1 MISPSASFPSGNSFG
16 RTAAVGAWHGVR
28 AFLKLMLIVAPVY
41 TVVTI
46 LKYTP
51 VIRVFAQLMSPLMK
65 HFGLPGEAALAIIL
79 GNIINLYAGLGAIT
93 ALKITTAQLTVLSLM
108 LLLSH
113 SQILE
118 TAVFFQIRAK
128 WWLLWAIRLVLS
140 LLAGVGLSRLI
151 VRAGPTGPADA
162 VRLAQM
168 AQMRY
173 SGIGPALGNW
183 ARGLL
188 LDTGVKMLLVLVAI
202 FIILE
207 LGRRYGLLEKVLRAI
222 GAVTRFIGLKPE
234 AGMPWLAGNVFGIVF
249 GAGVVIESVREG
261 QLDSKQVTLVATF
274 LALCHGLFEDTAI
287 FMVLGAN
294 MFWILVPRIVLAVA
308 VTWVLSKVLR
318 EEKDRGHPVA
328 SVVHGENRDGVGH
341 GSSQKHSTKQL

>member
-1 MISPSASFPSGNSFG
+1 
-16 RTAAVGAWHGVR
+16 
-28 AFLKLMLIVAPVY
+28 MLIVAPVY
-41 TVVTI
+41 TLVTV

-51 VIRVFAQLMSPLMK
+51 AIRVFAEFMSPLMK
-65 HFGLPGEAALAIIL
+65 HFGLPGEAALALIL
-79 GNIINLYAGLGAIT
+79 GNVINLYAGLGAVT
-93 ALKITTAQLTVLSLM
+93 ALKITTDQLTVLSLM

-128 WWLLWAIRLVLS
+128 WWLLWFIRLALS
-140 LLAGVGLSRLI
+140 LLAGIGLSRLI
-151 VRAGPTGPADA
+151 VKSQATGVADA
-162 VRLAQM
+162 ARLAQM

-173 SGIGPALGNW
+173 EGIGRALGNW

-188 LDTGVKMLLVLVAI
+188 VDTGLKMFLVLVGI

-207 LGRRYGLLEKVLRAI
+207 LGRRYGLLEKTLRAI

-234 AGMPWLAGNVFGIVF
+234 SGMPWLAGNVFGIVF
-249 GAGVVIESVREG
+249 GAGVVIETAREG
-261 QLDSKQVTLVATF
+261 RLDAKQVTLVATF

-287 FMVLGAN
+287 FLVLGAN

-308 VTWVLSKVLR
+308 VTWVLSKVL
-318 EEKDRGHPVA
+318 KDGDEVGKA
-328 SVVHGENRDGVGH
+328 LKTNGEG
-341 GSSQKHSTKQL
+341 

>member
-1 MISPSASFPSGNSFG
+1 MVKPTTVQPVRQTSFG
-16 RTAAVGAWHGVR
+16 RTTALGAWHGVR

-46 LKYTP
+46 LKYTS
-51 VIRVFAQLMSPLMK
+51 VIKVFAQFMAPLMK
-65 HFGLPGEAALAIIL
+65 HFGLPGEAALALIL
-79 GNIINLYAGLGAIT
+79 GNVINLYAGLGAVT

-128 WWLLWAIRLVLS
+128 WWLLWFIRLVLA
-140 LLAGVGLSRLI
+140 LVAGVGLSRLI
-151 VRAGPTGPADA
+151 VRSGATGTGDA
-162 VRLAQM
+162 ARLAQM
-168 AQMRY
+168 AQMHY
-173 SGIGPALGNW
+173 VGIGPALGNW

-188 LDTGVKMLLVLVAI
+188 VDTGLKMFLVLVGI

-207 LGRRYGLLEKVLRAI
+207 LGRRYGLMEKTLRAI
-222 GAVTRFIGLKPE
+222 GSVTRLIGLKPE
-234 AGMPWLAGNVFGIVF
+234 SGMPWLAGNVFGIVF
-249 GAGVVIESVREG
+249 GAGVVIETAREG
-261 QLDSKQVTLVATF
+261 QLDSKQITLVATF

-287 FMVLGAN
+287 FLVLGAN

-308 VTWVLSKVLR
+308 VTWVLSKVLP
-318 EEKDRGHPVA
+318 DGGGGGLSVA
-328 SVVHGENRDGVGH
+328 SAARGEQKDGA
-341 GSSQKHSTKQL
+341 

>member
-1 MISPSASFPSGNSFG
+1 
-16 RTAAVGAWHGVR
+16 
-28 AFLKLMLIVAPVY
+28 MLIVAPVY
-41 TVVTI
+41 TLVTI

-51 VIRVFAQLMSPLMK
+51 VIRVFAEFMAPLMK
-65 HFGLPGEAALAIIL
+65 RFGLPGEAALAVIL
-79 GNIINLYAGLGAIT
+79 GNIVNLYAGLGAIT
-93 ALKITTAQLTVLSLM
+93 ALKLTTAQLTVLSLM

-140 LLAGVGLSRLI
+140 FAAGVGLSRLI
-151 VRAGPTGPADA
+151 VKAGPAGAADA
-162 VRLAQM
+162 ARLAEM

-173 SGIGPALGNW
+173 VGVGPALGDW
-183 ARGLL
+183 ARGLA
-188 LDTGVKMLLVLVAI
+188 DTGIKMLLVLVAI
-202 FIILE
+202 FILLE
-207 LGRRYGLLEKVLRAI
+207 LARRYGVMEKILRAI
-222 GAVTRFIGLKPE
+222 GALTRFIGLKPE

-308 VTWVLSKVLR
+308 VTWVLSKVLTDGR
-318 EEKDRGHPVA
+318 DRGQPVA
-328 SVVHGENRDGVGH
+328 PAAYSEKKNGA
-341 GSSQKHSTKQL
+341 

>member
-1 MISPSASFPSGNSFG
+1 MGLHRCKGSRKASSMSASTIATPRSFG
-16 RTAAVGAWHGVR
+16 RTTALGAWHGVR

-41 TVVTI
+41 TVVTV

-51 VIRVFAQLMSPLMK
+51 VIRIFAEFMAPLMK
-65 HFGLPGEAALAIIL
+65 HFGLPGEAALALIL
-79 GNIINLYAGLGAIT
+79 GNVINLYAGLGAVT

-118 TAVFFQIRAK
+118 TAVFFQIKAK
-128 WWLLWAIRLVLS
+128 WWLLWFIRLVLS

-151 VRAGPTGPADA
+151 VKAGAEGTADA
-162 VRLAQM
+162 ARLAQM

-173 SGIGPALGNW
+173 DGIGPALANW
-183 ARGLL
+183 ARGLV

-202 FIILE
+202 FILLE
-207 LGRRYGLLEKVLRAI
+207 LGRRYGLLEKTLRAI
-222 GAVTRFIGLKPE
+222 GSVTRLIGLKPE
-234 AGMPWLAGNVFGIVF
+234 SGMPWLAGNVFGIVF
-249 GAGVVIESVREG
+249 GAGAVIETAREG
-261 QLDSKQVTLVATF
+261 RLDAKQVTLVATF

-287 FMVLGAN
+287 FLVLGAN

-308 VTWVLSKVLR
+308 VTWVLSKVL
-318 EEKDRGHPVA
+318 KDGGTQAGTAV
-328 SVVHGENRDGVGH
+328 GEAEH
-341 GSSQKHSTKQL
+341 EGS

>member
-1 MISPSASFPSGNSFG
+1 MPATATGQRSFG
-16 RTAAVGAWHGVR
+16 RTTADGAWHGVR

-41 TVVTI
+41 TLVTI
-46 LKYTP
+46 LKYTS
-51 VIRVFAQLMSPLMK
+51 VIRVFAEFMSPLMK
-65 HFGLPGEAALAIIL
+65 HFGLPGEAALALIL
-79 GNIINLYAGLGAIT
+79 GNVINLYAGLGAVT

-128 WWLLWAIRLVLS
+128 WWLLWFIRLVLS

-151 VRAGPTGPADA
+151 VKSQATGAADA
-162 VRLAQM
+162 ARLAQM

-173 SGIGPALGNW
+173 EGIGPALGNW

-188 LDTGVKMLLVLVAI
+188 VDTGLKMFLVLVGI

-207 LGRRYGLLEKVLRAI
+207 LGRRYGLMEKTLRAI
-222 GAVTRFIGLKPE
+222 GAATKFIGLKPE
-234 AGMPWLAGNVFGIVF
+234 SGMPWLAGNVFGIVF
-249 GAGVVIESVREG
+249 GAGVVIESAREG
-261 QLDSKQVTLVATF
+261 QLDSKQITLVATF

-287 FMVLGAN
+287 FLVLGAN

-308 VTWVLSKVLR
+308 VTWVLSKVLKDGAEKVR
-318 EEKDRGHPVA
+318 IHKARGEKDAGR
-328 SVVHGENRDGVGH
+328 
-341 GSSQKHSTKQL
+341 

>member
-1 MISPSASFPSGNSFG
+1 VERVPDSASSVRSDSFG
-16 RTAAVGAWHGVR
+16 RTLGLGAWRGVR

-51 VIRVFAQLMSPLMK
+51 VIRVFAEFMAPLMK
-65 HFGLPGEAALAIIL
+65 HFGLPGEAALAVIL
-79 GNIINLYAGLGAIT
+79 GNLINLYAGLGAIT

-128 WWLLWAIRLVLS
+128 WWLLWFIRLALS

-151 VRAGPTGPADA
+151 VSAGPTGAADA
-162 VRLAQM
+162 ARLTRM
-168 AQMRY
+168 AQVHY
-173 SGIGPALGNW
+173 IGLGPALGNW

-188 LDTGVKMLLVLVAI
+188 LDTGLKMLLVLAAI
-202 FIILE
+202 FVILE
-207 LGRRYGLLEKVLRAI
+207 LGQRYGLLEKTLRAI
-222 GAVTRFIGLKPE
+222 GSLTRFIGLKPE
-234 AGMPWLAGNVFGIVF
+234 AGMPWLAGNILGIVF

-287 FMVLGAN
+287 FVVLGAN
-294 MFWILVPRIVLAVA
+294 VFWILVPRIVLAVA
-308 VTWVLSKVLR
+308 VTWVLSKVLPDGR
-318 EEKDRGHPVA
+318 NRGTQGPEVE
-328 SVVHGENRDGVGH
+328 G
-341 GSSQKHSTKQL
+341 QKARSGA

>member
-1 MISPSASFPSGNSFG
+1 MPGQMSFG
-16 RTAAVGAWHGVR
+16 RTTAVGAWHGVR

-41 TVVTI
+41 TVVTV

-51 VIRVFAQLMSPLMK
+51 VIRVFAEFMAPLMK

-79 GNIINLYAGLGAIT
+79 GNIVNLYAGLGAIT

-128 WWLLWAIRLVLS
+128 WWLLWFIRMVLS
-140 LLAGVGLSRLI
+140 FAAGVGLSRLI
-151 VRAGPTGPADA
+151 VKTGPAGAGDA
-162 VRLAQM
+162 ARLAQM
-168 AQMRY
+168 AQMHY
-173 SGIGPALGNW
+173 AGVGPALGNW
-183 ARGLL
+183 AWGLA
-188 LDTGVKMLLVLVAI
+188 DTGVKMLLVLVAI
-202 FIILE
+202 FVLLE
-207 LGRRYGLLEKVLRAI
+207 LARRYGIMEKTLQAI
-222 GAVTRFIGLKPE
+222 GSVTRFIGLKPE

-318 EEKDRGHPVA
+318 EDKDRGQPVA
-328 SVVHGENRDGVGH
+328 PAVHGENKDGVG
-341 GSSQKHSTKQL
+341 

>member
-1 MISPSASFPSGNSFG
+1 MPASPTAPASGQMTFG
-16 RTAAVGAWHGVR
+16 RTTAVGAWHGVR

-41 TVVTI
+41 TLVTV

-51 VIRVFAQLMSPLMK
+51 AIRVFAEFMSPLMK
-65 HFGLPGEAALAIIL
+65 HFGLPGEAALALIL
-79 GNIINLYAGLGAIT
+79 GNVINLYAGLGAVT
-93 ALKITTAQLTVLSLM
+93 ALKITTDQLTVLSLM

-128 WWLLWAIRLVLS
+128 WWLLWFIRLALS
-140 LLAGVGLSRLI
+140 LLAGIGLSRLI
-151 VRAGPTGPADA
+151 VKSQATGVADA
-162 VRLAQM
+162 ARLAQM

-173 SGIGPALGNW
+173 EGIGRALGNW

-188 LDTGVKMLLVLVAI
+188 VDTGLKMFLVLVGI

-207 LGRRYGLLEKVLRAI
+207 LGRRYGLLEKTLRAI

-234 AGMPWLAGNVFGIVF
+234 SGMPWLAGNVFGIVF
-249 GAGVVIESVREG
+249 GAGVVIETAREG
-261 QLDSKQVTLVATF
+261 RLDAKQVTLVATF

-287 FMVLGAN
+287 FLVLGAN

-308 VTWVLSKVLR
+308 VTWVLSKVL
-318 EEKDRGHPVA
+318 KDGDEVGKA
-328 SVVHGENRDGVGH
+328 LKTNGEG
-341 GSSQKHSTKQL
+341 

>member
-1 MISPSASFPSGNSFG
+1 MPASTTVPVTGRMSFG
-16 RTAAVGAWHGVR
+16 RTTVVGAWHGVR
-28 AFLKLMLIVAPVY
+28 AFLKLMLIVAPVF
-41 TVVTI
+41 TVVTV

-51 VIRVFAQLMSPLMK
+51 VIRIFAEFMSPLMK
-65 HFGLPGEAALAIIL
+65 HFGLPGEAALALIL
-79 GNIINLYAGLGAIT
+79 GNVINLYAGLGAVT

-128 WWLLWAIRLVLS
+128 WWLLWFIRLVLS

-151 VRAGPTGPADA
+151 VRSGATGAGDA
-162 VRLAQM
+162 ARLAQM
-168 AQMRY
+168 AQMHY
-173 SGIGPALGNW
+173 VGIGSALGNW

-188 LDTGVKMLLVLVAI
+188 LDTGLKMFLVLIGI

-207 LGRRYGLLEKVLRAI
+207 LGRRYGLMEKTLRAI
-222 GAVTRFIGLKPE
+222 GAATKFIGLKPE
-234 AGMPWLAGNVFGIVF
+234 SGMPWLAGNVFGIVF
-249 GAGVVIESVREG
+249 GAGVVIETAREG
-261 QLDSKQVTLVATF
+261 QLDSKQITLVATF

-287 FMVLGAN
+287 FLVLGAN

-308 VTWVLSKVLR
+308 VTWVLSKVL
-318 EEKDRGHPVA
+318 KDGDEVGKALKAP
-328 SVVHGENRDGVGH
+328 GDG
-341 GSSQKHSTKQL
+341 